1 MSLEDSY
8 YRDSLVEMREFLLS
22 ESGKAH
28 ESHFESRLLYHQYAT
43 MISVRLSTLQQVI
56 GLIDVVLEKDSETD
70 EERNARRS
78 TPEGQKN

>member
-8 YRDSLVEMREFLLS
+8 YRDSLVEMRDFLLS

-28 ESHFESRLLYHQYAT
+28 ESHFESGLLYHQYAT

-56 GLIDVVLEKDSETD
+56 GLIDDVLEKDSETD

-78 TPEGQKN
+78 TPEGQKF